1 MSEMTYIGKSVPKV
15 DAREKVT
22 GQVIYAAEVH
32 LPNMLYGKIVRC
44 WEHSHARVT
53 HLDLSEAAKVPG
65 VVKVLGPGDVTRK
78 LYNTGVLDLMVPED
92 MGKHLLGDIEDQR
105 IFTDHVRHQGDAICG
120 IIAESEEIAEQAARK
135 VIALYEP
142 LPVYLTAAESSQPG
156 AFQFDERKPGNMAFQ
171 LPEQMFPNNAYGWG
185 DVDAEMATADL
196 IIEDTFYVPKVKQCQ
211 LEPHAYVAFYDQSG
225 RLNCWTSTQMPK
237 CVHNKLA
244 RLFELPI
251 SRVNLVSTTIGGG
264 FGGRLGMVFEPETCA
279 MAMAV
284 PGHPVKVQSAR
295 EEDWVAS
302 ESRHPG
308 KYRLKMGFKN
318 DGTPVAADAHF
329 TSDAGAYFS
338 HSSGV
343 PFTAGS
349 WLTGMYKYNA
359 VRYKGDCYYTNQAPS
374 GAFRGY
380 GNPQTN
386 FVLEQ
391 IVDQACLKLNIDPV
405 EWRKRWH
412 KQVGDDGWC
421 IGVPYSSCSLDECLD
436 RGAEAIGWKEK
447 RARYATQSGTKRRGI
462 GVSVMNHTSGAMPM
476 LLEHTTC
483 TVKMN
488 EDASAVI
495 TIACSDLGQGSHTV
509 LKQIAAETLGM
520 PMEEIHLL
528 VNMDAAGFDIGSH
541 ASRTTYVGGGA
552 VLKACEDVKR
562 QLIGR
567 ASTRLGIPVEEL
579 EIRDRHVVSKNK
591 PRRPEGAIEDAAD
604 HLRNNVWGVGA
615 SMSIKEICNVGVY
628 HFVNPM
634 NGEAN
639 GIPGQI
645 QGYASYFPSHNSPP
659 FGACFAE
666 VEVDIETGQVQVL
679 ELVMAHDIG
688 RAINPKA
695 VAGQLVGGSHQALGM
710 ALTEEIHYN
719 AKGLCLTNSF
729 TDYKMF
735 GPLDMPKVTTILVE
749 NPDPVAPYGLKSVG
763 EAGPVNPVGATAN
776 AISNALGIMFTE
788 APITPEKILL
798 AIAAQGLA

>member
-1 MSEMTYIGKSVPKV
+1 MSELNYIGKSVPKV

-22 GQVIYAAEVH
+22 GQAIYAADIQ
-32 LPNMLYGKIVRC
+32 LPGMLYGKIVRC
-44 WEHSHARVT
+44 WEHAHAKVN

-65 VVKVLGPGDVTRK
+65 VIKVLGPNDVTRK

-92 MGKHLLGDIEDQR
+92 LGQLLGDIEDQR

-120 IIAESEEIAEQAARK
+120 IIAETEEIAEIAARK
-135 VIALYEP
+135 VKVLYEP
-142 LPVYLTAAESSQPG
+142 LPVYLRAEESAVPE

-171 LPEQMFPNNAYGWG
+171 LPEALFPDNAYGWG
-185 DVDAEMATADL
+185 DVNAEMEKADL
-196 IIEDTFYVPKVKQCQ
+196 VLEETFTLPKVKQAQ
-211 LEPHAYVAFYDQSG
+211 MEPHAYVAHYDQSG

-244 RLFELPI
+244 RLFELPM
-251 SRVNLVSTTIGGG
+251 SRINLVSTTIGGG
-264 FGGRLGMVFEPETCA
+264 FGARLGMVFEPETCA

-284 PGHPVKVQSAR
+284 PGRPVKVQSAR

-308 KYRLKMGFKN
+308 KYRIRMGFRK

-329 TSDAGAYFS
+329 TSDRGGYYT
-338 HSSGV
+338 HGSGTA
-343 PFTAGS
+343 FTAGS
-349 WLTGMYKYNA
+349 WLTGMYKFNA
-359 VRYKGDCYYTNQAPS
+359 IRYKGDTFYTNQAPS

-391 IVDQACLKLNIDPV
+391 MIDRACEKLGFDPV
-405 EWRKRWH
+405 EWRKKWH
-412 KQVGDDGWC
+412 KQAGDDGWC
-421 IGVPYSSCSLDECLD
+421 IGVPYSSCALDECLD

-447 RARYATQSGTKRRGI
+447 RARYANQTGSKRRGI
-462 GVSVMNHTSGAMPM
+462 GVGVMNHTSGAMPM

-495 TIACSDLGQGSHTV
+495 TLSCSDLGQGAHTV
-509 LKQIAAETLGM
+509 LKQMAAETLGM

-562 QLIGR
+562 QLIER
-567 ASTRLGIPVEEL
+567 AAQRLDVPAEDL
-579 EIRDRHVVSKNK
+579 EIKDRRVIS
-591 PRRPEGAIEDAAD
+591 RTDPEKA
-604 HLRNNVWGVGA
+604 
-615 SMSIKEICNVGVY
+615 MSVREICHTGVY
-628 HFVNPM
+628 HFVNPQT
-634 NGEAN
+634 GEAN
-639 GIPGQI
+639 GVPGQI
-645 QGYASYFPSHNSPP
+645 QGYASHFPSHNSPP

-666 VEVDIETGQVQVL
+666 VEVDTETGEVKVL
-679 ELVMAHDIG
+679 ELVLAHDIG

-695 VAGQLVGGSHQALGM
+695 VEGQLEGGAQQALGM
-710 ALTEEIHYN
+710 TLTENIHYD
-719 AKGLCLTNSF
+719 AKGLCRNNSF
-729 TDYKMF
+729 TDYKML
-735 GPLDMPKVTTILVE
+735 GPMDMPKIKTILVE
-749 NPDPVAPYGLKSVG
+749 QPDPVAPFGLKSVG

-776 AISNALGIMFTE
+776 AISHALGIMFTE
-788 APITPEKILL
+788 APITPEKILQAL
-798 AIAAQGLA
+798 QKRKVA

>member
-1 MSEMTYIGKSVPKV
+1 MSEMTYVGKSVPKV
-15 DAREKVT
+15 DAMEKVT
-22 GQVIYAAEVH
+22 GQAIYAADLQ
-32 LPNMLYGKIVRC
+32 LPGMLFGKIVRC
-44 WEHSHARVT
+44 WEHAHAKVT

-65 VVKVLGPGDVTRK
+65 VVKVLGPLDVTQKR
-78 LYNTGVLDLMVPED
+78 YNTGVLDVMVPPD
-92 MGKHLLGDIEDQR
+92 MGEHVLGDIEDQR

-120 IIAESEEIAEQAARK
+120 IIAESETIAEAAAAK
-135 VIALYEP
+135 VIVTYEP
-142 LPVYLTAAESSQPG
+142 LPVYLRAEDSAKPG

-171 LPEQMFPNNAYGWG
+171 LPEMLFPGNAYGWG
-185 DVDAEMATADL
+185 DVDAEMAKAEL
-196 IIEDTFYVPKVKQCQ
+196 VIEETFYVPKVKQCQ
-211 LEPHAYVAFYDQSG
+211 LEPHAYVALYDQRG

-237 CVHNKLA
+237 PVQNKLS
-244 RLFELPI
+244 RLFELPV

-279 MAMAV
+279 MALAV
-284 PGHPVKVQSAR
+284 PGRPVKVQSTR

-308 KYRLKMGFKN
+308 KYWLKMGFLK

-329 TSDAGAYFS
+329 TADAGGYFS

-343 PFTAGS
+343 PFTTGS

-359 VRYKGDCYYTNQAPS
+359 IRYKGDCYYTNQSPS

-391 IVDQACLKLNIDPV
+391 MVDRACEKLNIDPV

-412 KQVGDDGWC
+412 KQAGDDGWC

-436 RGAEAIGWKEK
+436 RGAAAIGWKEK
-447 RARYATQSGTKRRGI
+447 RARYADQTGSKRRGV

-488 EDASAVI
+488 EDGSAII
-495 TIACSDLGQGSHTV
+495 TLACSDLGQGSHTV
-509 LKQIAAETLGM
+509 LKQIAAETLGI
-520 PMEEIHLL
+520 PMDEIHLH

-552 VLKACEDVKR
+552 VMKACQDVNR
-562 QLIGR
+562 QIIER
-567 ASTRLGIPVEEL
+567 ASIRLGIPVEEL
-579 EIRDRHVVSKNK
+579 EIRDRHVVSKGK
-591 PRRPEGAIEDAAD
+591 HFSSDESPAEHA
-604 HLRNNVWGVGA
+604 RNTVWGVES
-615 SMSIKEICNVGVY
+615 SMSVKEICNVGIY
-628 HFVNPM
+628 HFVNPQ

-639 GIPGQI
+639 GVPGQI
-645 QGYASYFPSHNSPP
+645 QGYASHFASHNSPP

-666 VEVDIETGQVQVL
+666 VEVDTDTGQVKVV
-679 ELVMAHDIG
+679 EMVIAHDIG
-688 RAINPKA
+688 RAINPTA
-695 VAGQLVGGSHQALGM
+695 VMGQLVGGAHQALGM
-710 ALTEEIHYN
+710 ALTEEMHYSE
-719 AKGLCLTNSF
+719 KGLNLNNSF
-729 TDYKMF
+729 FDYKLF
-735 GPLDMPKVTTILVE
+735 GPLDMPKFTTILVE
-749 NPDPVAPYGLKSVG
+749 NPDPVAPYGMKSVG

-776 AISNALGIMFTE
+776 AVSHALGIMFTE
-788 APITPEKILL
+788 GPITPEKILQAL
-798 AIAAQGLA
+798 NKKHN